1 MDNRIYEYLR
11 MLKFNDNE
19 IALLIE
25 ICPTLLETPA
35 EDASKNI
42 DALVYFGY
50 PVEDITFLISQNPAV
65 LIRNFNDFVQ
75 DLQKIKEDYGNIEEI
90 LKNNPNII

>member
-19 IALLIE
+19 ITLLIE
-25 ICPTLLETPA
+25 ICPTLLETSA
-35 EDASKNI
+35 EEASKNI

-50 PVEDITFLISQNPAV
+50 PVEDITYIISQNPAV
-65 LIRNFNDFVQ
+65 LTRNFNDLME
-75 DLQKIKEDYGNIEEI
+75 DLQKIQQDFGDIEEA
-90 LKNNPNII
+90 LKNNPNLI

>member
-75 DLQKIKEDYGNIEEI
+75 DLQKIKENYGNIEEI